1 MNAIPRATDF
11 IGNLCIALAH
21 RWEPERISV
30 LIYTGY
36 FDESG
41 THDGSPVTV
50 MGGIMANARQWARF
64 DAAFVRTKKKY
75 GFSVFHTKQ
84 FKRRAGAFKGWPNE
98 KCVALTLTL
107 AHITHDA
114 FTESVAMALD
124 NSDYERDYKLGE
136 APRKVRLDT
145 KYGLCFRN
153 CLYHFAITVLKRR
166 YKNKLPSLHIVLE
179 AGHRNFGDAERI
191 FNEVKAELDALGAN
205 ILRTI
210 TKAAKDECDPLMMA
224 DFVAHSTYVMERDK
238 RPAPSASKSSFGR
251 QGEGQSISHLR
262 YKLGGLAQLKEEI
275 IKKAALNRPSGATP
289 SA

>member
-1 MNAIPRATDF
+1 M
-11 IGNLCIALAH
+11 
-21 RWEPERISV
+21 
-30 LIYTGY
+30 
-36 FDESG
+36 
-41 THDGSPVTV
+41 
-50 MGGIMANARQWARF
+50 
-64 DAAFVRTKKKY
+64 
-75 GFSVFHTKQ
+75 
-84 FKRRAGAFKGWPNE
+84 
-98 KCVALTLTL
+98 
-107 AHITHDA
+107 
-114 FTESVAMALD
+114 
-124 NSDYERDYKLGE
+124 
-136 APRKVRLDT
+136 
-145 KYGLCFRN
+145 
-153 CLYHFAITVLKRR
+153 KRR